1 MKLPFEAHLAVS
13 CHFRQSPPGTLRQ
26 IVSATGSSEL
36 AWFSPT
42 QVMNPQT
49 NTTTQASTSGQ
60 GGTPPATTT
69 ARHDEAQQRESLTW
83 LTQLARIPRRWLRV
97 AVAAGLLQTTL
108 TIGFAWWLADAL
120 HALVMAGSPLLQL
133 PGSLLVLTGL
143 LTLRAVA
150 GTLREEAGLRASR
163 DVRDSLRVRLID
175 HSHALGPAWH
185 ADQTGGELTSR
196 MLEQVDGIDG
206 YIARYLPQRWLA
218 VLSPLMIVLAVSM
231 HNAMVALI
239 LMATAPLIPLFMSI
253 VGHSARRRQQQQ
265 LDSLTRMSGQF
276 LETLRGLTTLRLL
289 DAHHAYVDRISS
301 NAESFRERTMSVL
314 RVAFLS
320 SAVLEFFTALSIALT
335 AVYLGFGLLGEIN
348 IGFGDERPTLFMAF
362 FLLLL
367 APEFYLPLRE
377 LGTHYHA
384 RAEALATAANLKP
397 WLDTPAG
404 GVTGGSRLPSAQAP
418 TIVAEALTLRHAANS
433 PAALDKL
440 SFTIK
445 AGTCLAI
452 TGASGT
458 GKTTLIRLLLGQY
471 APDSGRILIDGVTLD
486 QLDARVWRERIGW
499 MSQHP
504 RLTSGSVADNLRLAC
519 HAASEPA
526 MLAALDFAG
535 LTDWFRALPNGLQTQ
550 LGEGGRSL
558 SGGQLRRLALAR
570 VRLRPSTVLL
580 LDEPTASL
588 DEETEALVVSRLA
601 QLCQGRTVV
610 MLTHRQA
617 PLTIADQH
625 ISLKHPC
632 SSPESKH
639 V

>member
-1 MKLPFEAHLAVS
+1 MLAITP
-13 CHFRQSPPGTLRQ
+13 RQNVRTAGRTD
-26 IVSATGSSEL
+26 L
-36 AWFSPT
+36 AWFSHYPG
-42 QVMNPQT
+42 MNIQNP
-49 NTTTQASTSGQ
+49 S
-60 GGTPPATTT
+60 T
-69 ARHDEAQQRESLTW
+69 ARTDVDRQRATRSANSSTTHDEAQQRESLSW
-83 LTQLARIPRRWLRV
+83 LTQLARIQRRWLWV

-108 TIGFAWWLADAL
+108 TIGFAWWLADTL
-120 HALVMAGSPLLQL
+120 HALVMAGSPLLPL

-150 GTLREEAGLRASR
+150 GVLREEAGLRASR
-163 DVRDSLRVRLID
+163 GVRDSLRVGLID
-175 HSHALGPAWH
+175 HSHTLGPAWH
-185 ADQTGGELTSR
+185 AGQTGGALTSQ
-196 MLEQVDGIDG
+196 MLEQLDGIDG

-218 VLSPLMIVLAVSM
+218 VLSPLMIVVAVSM

-239 LMATAPLIPLFMSI
+239 LIATAPLIPLFMSI

-289 DAHHAYVDRISS
+289 NAHHAYVDRVSS

-335 AVYLGFGLLGEIN
+335 AVYLGFGLLGELD
-348 IGFGDERPTLFMAF
+348 IGFGGERPTLFMAF

-384 RAEALATAANLKP
+384 RAEALATAAHLKP

-404 GVTGGSRLPSAQAP
+404 GMTGGSRLPSAQAP

-471 APDSGRILIDGVTLD
+471 SPDSGRILIDGVTLD

-504 RLTSGSVADNLRLAC
+504 RLISGSVADNLRLAC
-519 HAASEPA
+519 QAASEPA

-535 LTDWFRALPNGLQTQ
+535 LGEWLRALPNGLQTR

-570 VRLRPSTVLL
+570 VRLRPATVLL

-588 DEETEALVVSRLA
+588 DEDTEALVVSRLA

-610 MLTHRQA
+610 LLTHRQA
-617 PLTIADQH
+617 PLAIADQH
-625 ISLKHPC
+625 LSLTHPC
-632 SSPESKH
+632 SSPEAKH